1 MTAPRLREI
10 IGYGSYRDIVKHLE
24 AIRAEA
30 GEAVP
35 PEDSDPPSDPEPLDP
50 AERIALDDPKKEF
63 ITVDTPGGPRDVATA
78 DLLSASR
85 QKPSWRRR
93 GAMRFCNASFRP
105 SGQTGKR
112 T

>member
-50 AERIALDDPKKEF
+50 AETLHPSLDLFPSRKGRNQPMRLWQASPAL
-63 ITVDTPGGPRDVATA
+63 TGGI
-78 DLLSASR
+78 
-85 QKPSWRRR
+85 
-93 GAMRFCNASFRP
+93 
-105 SGQTGKR
+105 
-112 T
+112 